1 MNPLAQDLNQTI
13 IAANPHVFAMLSK
26 LGKEIFFPSKGIL
39 SQSAEASK
47 LAKRFNATIGTAMSD
62 GQAMFLPSLMEQLPG
77 IKANDALL
85 YAPSAGMPALRSCW
99 REKTLHDNPSLA
111 GRGFSL
117 PVVTNGLSHGLSIV
131 ADMFINPG
139 DVFIYPDKNWDNY
152 HLNYMVRSGAE
163 PKLFA
168 FFNGKGFHVEAF
180 RQALREHSAGREK
193 VVVLLNFP
201 NNPSGYAPTE
211 AEGRAMAEALI
222 ATAESGVNVV
232 AIIDDAYYGLFYEP
246 DVMRESLFAKLAG
259 RHPRLLAIKADA
271 ATKEVYVWGLRVG
284 FLSLS
289 VGGAAEGDAL
299 YEALTAKMG
308 GLIRSVVSNCSAL
321 SQHLIAKSLQSLHFY
336 EERAEKVALM
346 RRRAARVKAVL
357 ANPRYAEAWE
367 PYPFNSG
374 YFMCLYIKRVDAER
388 LRQRLLQHYGVGT
401 ISITP
406 TDLRVAFSCLEEG
419 DIQEVFDLIYQAW
432 QDLAAEA

>member
-1 MNPLAQDLNQTI
+1 MNPLAQELNQKI
-13 IAANPHVFAMLSK
+13 VAANPHVFAMLSD

-47 LAKRFNATIGTAMSD
+47 QAKRFNATIGTAMSD

-85 YAPSAGMPALRSCW
+85 YAPSPGLPALRACW
-99 REKTLHDNPSLA
+99 REKTLHDNPSLV
-111 GRGFSL
+111 GKGFSL
-117 PVVTNGLSHGLSIV
+117 PVVTNGLSHGLSII

-139 DVFIYPDKNWDNY
+139 DTFIYPDKNWDNY
-152 HLNYMVRSGAE
+152 HLNYMVRSGAVA
-163 PKLFA
+163 KLFP
-168 FFNGKGFHVEAF
+168 FFNGGGFNVAAF
-180 RQALREHSAGREK
+180 RAALQEHSAGQEK
-193 VVVLLNFP
+193 VIVLLNFP
-201 NNPSGYAPTE
+201 NNPSGYAPTV
-211 AEGRAMAEALI
+211 AEGAAIADALVE
-222 ATAESGVNVV
+222 TAERGVNVV
-232 AIIDDAYYGLFYEP
+232 AIIDDAYYGLFFEA
-246 DVMRESLFAKLAG
+246 DVMRESLFTKLAG

-289 VGGAAEGDAL
+289 VGGAEEGSVL
-299 YEALTAKMG
+299 YEALTAKIG

-321 SQHLIAKSLQSLHFY
+321 SQFLIVQALQNPRFY
-336 EERAEKVALM
+336 DERAAKVALM
-346 RRRAARVKAVL
+346 QRRALKVKAVL
-357 ANPRYAEAWE
+357 ANPRYADAWE

-374 YFMCLYIKRVDAER
+374 YFMCLCIKKVDAEV
-388 LRQRLLQHYGVGT
+388 LRKHLLEKYGVGT

-432 QDLAAEA
+432 QDLAAKS